1 MVAAVAVG
9 ERRNWFA
16 EERERFTVA
25 LTGQMVVVLASCGAA
40 GGGEAGGGSGWCL
53 ERRGERG
60 KEKLQK
66 QG

>member
-1 MVAAVAVG
+1 VG

-25 LTGQMVVVLASCGAA
+25 LGGWLVVVLASCGGA
-40 GGGEAGGGSGWCL
+40 GGSSGWWL

-60 KEKLQK
+60 RK
-66 QG
+66 QTAETGIKGLVFGQL